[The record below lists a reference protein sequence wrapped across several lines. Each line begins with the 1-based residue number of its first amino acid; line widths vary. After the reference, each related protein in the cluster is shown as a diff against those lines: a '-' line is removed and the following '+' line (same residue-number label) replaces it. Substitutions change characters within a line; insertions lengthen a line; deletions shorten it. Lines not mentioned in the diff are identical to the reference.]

1 MRKFLF
7 LISITLFSFSIKA
20 QVTGSALVCP
30 GYVYNYNVNIVG
42 ASTYTWSIPTGWI
55 ITAGQGTS
63 QITVLCNSLDG
74 NVCVD
79 GYNSGGLF
87 IAQNCFT
94 TTFGGDGTGWDADK
108 ATVGNCIC
116 SSYTIFVTPNG
127 SSSPCGGCGSGTLSS
142 NAIYAVYEG
151 AWPGGIYQGLADGVS
166 EFIPSSTV
174 IRTLT
179 VYLID
184 TTLGFNNAVLIGGN
198 PCLTTINNTVQ
209 LFPCSPPTLNL
220 MVDHSPVCVG
230 DTIVISENSGLGTF
244 PTYNWIPSSID
255 FNLLSPNNRDS
266 ILVNYTGSPGS
277 NPVMNL
283 IANDVFGC
291 PYVGE
296 ITLDIVNC
304 ISPPISILTANDSSV
319 CPNSCITFMNASLN
333 ATSFRWYFTGAV
345 IDTSTLENPPPV
357 CYDSSGTFSVTL
369 VTFNG
374 GGVDSLTLQNFI
386 TVYPSTATQHLQL
399 INDTL
404 FSDPGFVNY
413 SWYFNNSLI
422 TGENQYFLVP
432 SQNGDYSVISS
443 DVNGCETTTT
453 LTNILLSS
461 SNEIQN
467 NFQDVF
473 VYPNPATNEL
483 NVIVASKRNFNLNLI
498 NNLGQIILSIPL
510 ESNLLKIDLK
520 DIQPGFY
527 NLRVTDNKN
536 VINKKIVIQ

>member
-1 MRKFLF
+1 MKKILF
-7 LISITLFSFSIKA
+7 LISIALFSFSSKA

-42 ASTYTWSIPTGWI
+42 ASTYTWSIPSGWI
-55 ITAGQGTS
+55 INAGQGTS
-63 QITVLCNSLDG
+63 QITVLCNSSDG
-74 NVCVD
+74 DVCAD
-79 GYNSGGLF
+79 GYDGAGMF
-87 IAQNCFT
+87 IAQNCFHT
-94 TTFGGDGTGWDADK
+94 SFGGDGAGWDADK

-142 NAIYAVYEG
+142 NAVYAVYEG
-151 AWPGGIYQGLADGVS
+151 AWPTGIYQGLADGVS

-184 TTLGFNNAVLIGGN
+184 TTLGFSNAVLIGGN
-198 PCLTTINNTVQ
+198 PCVTTINNTVQ
-209 LFPCSPPTLNL
+209 LFPCSPPTLNVL
-220 MVDHSPVCVG
+220 VDHSPICVG
-230 DTIVISENSGLGTF
+230 DTIVIRENSGLGTF
-244 PTYNWIPSSID
+244 PNYNWTTSSID
-255 FNLLSPNNRDS
+255 FGFLSPNNRDS
-266 ILVNYTGSPGS
+266 IVVNYTGSPGS

-283 IANDVFGC
+283 TTNDVFGC

-304 ISPPISILTANDSSV
+304 ISPPVSILSANDSSV
-319 CPNSCITFMNASLN
+319 CPNSCITFMSASLN
-333 ATSFRWYFTGAV
+333 ATSFRWYFPGAV
-345 IDTSTLENPPPV
+345 IDTSTFENPPAV

-369 VTFNG
+369 VTVNG
-374 GGVDSLTLQNFI
+374 GGMDSVTLQNFI
-386 TVYPSTATQHLQL
+386 TIYPPAATQHLQL

-422 TGENQYFLVP
+422 TGESQYFMVP
-432 SQNGDYSVISS
+432 FQNGDYSVISS
-443 DVNGCETTTT
+443 DANGCETTTT

-461 SNEIQN
+461 SSEIQN
-467 NFQDVF
+467 NYQDVI
-473 VYPNPATNEL
+473 VYPNPAKNEL
-483 NVIVASKRNFNLNLI
+483 NVIVVSKKIFNLDLI
-498 NNLGQIILSIPL
+498 NNLGQIILSIPF

-520 DIQPGFY
+520 DIQAGFY
-527 NLRVTDNKN
+527 NLRLTDNKN
-536 VINKKIVIQ
+536 VTNKKIVIQ